1 MWENEGNKSWE
12 HIGRGRERGTGKRPT
27 PDARLDSLEGRHALL
42 FKGTFLPLSFPLPFP
57 FFLSLCSR
65 QTFQRRWEADVE
77 LQTAGRAVTIT
88 PFTSIQTFWGTGEAE
103 ERGRE
108 SERGGGTNSLHDT
121 GWVFRLEYTVCKTVG
136 WVGMWRDGENL
147 CTSARYR
154 QKQWKENRKLK
165 KWRSCAK
172 GNLIPHNAG
181 TDCEAVLGIQEYL

>member
-1 MWENEGNKSWE
+1 MPCCSKELS
-12 HIGRGRERGTGKRPT
+12 
-27 PDARLDSLEGRHALL
+27 SL
-42 FKGTFLPLSFPLPFP
+42 S
-57 FFLSLCSR
+57 LSLCLFPSSSPSAHVR
-65 QTFQRRWEADVE
+65 LSKDAEKQTWSYRR
-77 LQTAGRAVTIT
+77 
-88 PFTSIQTFWGTGEAE
+88 PAE
-103 ERGRE
+103 QSQSHHLHLSKHSGERGRQKRE
-108 SERGGGTNSLHDT
+108 GEKVRGGGGTNSLHDT